1 MNGGKVYYALE
12 NLLNNNLIKII
23 QQYNITIHKRIY
35 MDLLEDIIYDIQLN
49 LNFSNNW
56 DKIVSTKK
64 RNKTNPNLIQSFWTV
79 NKRLNWK
86 N

>member
-1 MNGGKVYYALE
+1 MNGGKVYYVLE